1 MRSCAASW
9 RRRGAGTAGAGAS
22 TPDSGRR
29 LRAARLDS
37 GRRLRA
43 ALDKSCQPRDDARMG
58 SKDVVLRVA
67 IAQLENRVG
76 DFATNVACI
85 GDAMG
90 WAEEAGADVL
100 VLPELALTGYPLDD
114 LVTHAGFLA
123 DADAALAEL
132 AGLSGRTTVV
142 TGTVRRVPLQRHDDT
157 QTRDRTITA
166 AVLHDGEVRGYYDK
180 VLLPTYS
187 VFDEQRVFAA
197 GTHPDRIWRLGDV
210 IVGIAICEDAWS
222 GDGPPEAQS
231 AAGAQ
236 ALLLPNASPFDRG
249 KDERRLGLV
258 RQVARRN
265 GVPVVYVNS
274 YGGVDDLV
282 FDGGSLVVDGSGE
295 LCYRAPQFVADRAI
309 VDLVLA
315 PARRTVA
322 SAMTIHTRPLPHR
335 PSPGTPE
342 PAEPADGLAQVWQA
356 LVVGTRD
363 YARRNGFAEAVV
375 GVNGGTE
382 SAVTAALAVDAL
394 GADQVL
400 CVVSPAGRTAASDLD
415 DARLVAKLLGV
426 RLVEIDLVGVVDE
439 LATAIGRNLDTLDDR
454 GDERLVLRTRAA
466 ALWAVADEGD
476 RLLLATGN
484 KTELSVGT
492 AVQGGDLVGH
502 FAPLADC
509 PKTLISRLAAHRNHA
524 GTVIPRRILNKDVTA
539 ERADSVPAHDW
550 AMIDEVLER
559 YVERMQ
565 PLEDIPMHVADRDHI
580 EWVARQVMDAE
591 LLRRLAPMGVRITG
605 RAFGKDRRVPIA
617 QAWRPR
623 FVVRNEQPGPV
634 TETGPAEEGPATGT
648 EPPATHE
655 QPRGQ

>member
-1 MRSCAASW
+1 MSAH
-9 RRRGAGTAGAGAS
+9 
-22 TPDSGRR
+22 
-29 LRAARLDS
+29 
-37 GRRLRA
+37 
-43 ALDKSCQPRDDARMG
+43 
-58 SKDVVLRVA
+58 DVVLRVA
-67 IAQLENRVG
+67 IAQTENRVG
-76 DFATNVACI
+76 DFAANVAGI
-85 GDAMG
+85 GDAMR
-90 WAEEAGADVL
+90 WAEDEGADVL

-123 DADAALAEL
+123 DADAALADL
-132 AGLSGRTTVV
+132 AAMSGRTAVV

-187 VFDEQRVFAA
+187 VFDERRVFAA
-197 GTHPDRIWRLGDV
+197 GTYPDRVWRLGDV
-210 IVGIAICEDAWS
+210 VVGIAICEDAWS

-231 AAGAQ
+231 TAGAQ
-236 ALLLPNASPFDRG
+236 VLLLPNASPFDHG
-249 KDERRLGLV
+249 KDQRRMALV

-295 LCYRAPQFVADRAI
+295 LCYRAPQFAADHAV
-309 VDLVLA
+309 VDLVLPA
-315 PARRTVA
+315 ARRTTTT
-322 SAMTIHTRPLPHR
+322 AMTIHTRPLPHR
-335 PSPGTPE
+335 ASPGTPT
-342 PAEPADGLAQVWQA
+342 PAEPADPLAQVWQA

-363 YARRNGFAEAVV
+363 YARRNGFDEAVV
-375 GVNGGTE
+375 GVNGGAE

-394 GADQVL
+394 GAANVIG
-400 CVVSPAGRTAASDLD
+400 VVSPAGRTAESDLD
-415 DARLVAKLLGV
+415 DARMVAKLLGV

-439 LATAIGRNLDTLDDR
+439 LASAVGRNLDTLDDR
-454 GDERLVLRTRAA
+454 ADERLVLRTRAA

-484 KTELSVGT
+484 KTELSVGS

-509 PKTLISRLAAHRNHA
+509 PKTLITRLAAHRNRQ
-524 GTVIPRRILNKDVTA
+524 GTVVPEQVLDKAVTA

-550 AMIDEVLER
+550 SMIDDVLER

-565 PLEDIPMHVADRDHI
+565 PLEEIPAHVADRDNI
-580 EWVARQVMDAE
+580 EWVARQVMDSE

-623 FVVRNEQPGPV
+623 FSVRNEEV
-634 TETGPAEEGPATGT
+634 TAAATEAGPAEEGPATGT
-648 EPPATHE
+648 EPPAAHE
-655 QPRGQ
+655 QARGQ

>member
-1 MRSCAASW
+1 VNAE
-9 RRRGAGTAGAGAS
+9 
-22 TPDSGRR
+22 
-29 LRAARLDS
+29 
-37 GRRLRA
+37 
-43 ALDKSCQPRDDARMG
+43 
-58 SKDVVLRVA
+58 VVLRVA
-67 IAQLENRVG
+67 IAQIENRVG
-76 DFATNVACI
+76 DFAANVASI
-85 GDAMG
+85 GDAMT
-90 WAEEAGADVL
+90 WAEAEGADVL

-132 AGLSGRTTVV
+132 AAMSGMTAVV
-142 TGTVRRVPLQRHDDT
+142 AGTVRRVPLQRHDDT
-157 QTRDRTITA
+157 QTRDRTVTA

-197 GTHPDRIWRLGDV
+197 GTDPDRVWRLGDV

-222 GDGPPEAQS
+222 GDGPPESQS
-231 AAGAQ
+231 TAGAQ
-236 ALLLPNASPFDRG
+236 VLLLPNASPFDRG
-249 KDERRLGLV
+249 KDQRRLGLV

-265 GVPVVYVNS
+265 GLPVVYVNS

-282 FDGGSLVVDGSGE
+282 FDGGSLVVDGAGE
-295 LCYRAPQFVADRAI
+295 LCYRAPQFVADHAI
-309 VDLVLA
+309 VDLVLPA
-315 PARRTVA
+315 ARRTTA
-322 SAMTIHTRPLPHR
+322 SAMTVHTRPLPHR
-335 PSPGTPE
+335 ASPATPE
-342 PAEPADGLAQVWQA
+342 PSEPADPLEQIWQA

-363 YARRNGFAEAVV
+363 YARRNGFTEAVV

-382 SAVTAALAVDAL
+382 SAVTAAVAVDAL
-394 GADQVL
+394 GAPNVL
-400 CVVSPAGRTAASDLD
+400 CVVSPAGRTSASDLD
-415 DARLVAKLLGV
+415 DARMVAKLLGV

-439 LATAIGRNLDTLDDR
+439 LASAVGRNLDMLDDR
-454 GDERLVLRTRAA
+454 GDERLALRTRAA

-484 KTELSVGT
+484 KTELSVGS

-509 PKTLISRLAAHRNHA
+509 PKTLIARVAAHRNRRR
-524 GTVIPRRILNKDVTA
+524 TVVPEHILDKAVTA
-539 ERADSVPAHDW
+539 ERADSVPMHDW
-550 AMIDEVLER
+550 AMVDDVLER

-565 PLEDIPMHVADRDHI
+565 PLEEIPAHVAARDDI

-591 LLRRLAPMGVRITG
+591 LLRRLAPTGVRITG

-623 FVVRNEQPGPV
+623 FAVRNEEPSV
-634 TETGPAEEGPATGT
+634 VSETGPAEEGPATGT
-648 EPPATHE
+648 EAPVAHE